1 VKQAA
6 QLCAL
11 ALVLGLLGLLGWKVL
26 RDEEPAAKVGEPA
39 PQVELPSLDA
49 SDDVVAVEF
58 GGGTVHVVNF
68 WASWC
73 GPCRDEAPLLQD
85 AHEKY
90 RQRGV
95 VVLGIDARDFVSDAR
110 EFVREHGITYD
121 NLYDGPGKLVEPWG
135 VSGWPETFVV
145 DGRGVIVE
153 HIVGPIEDA
162 EQLDEAIREALA

>member
-1 VKQAA
+1 MKQAA

-26 RDEEPAAKVGEPA
+26 ADEEPAAKVGEPA
-39 PQVELPSLDA
+39 PQVELPSLEEGK
-49 SDDVVAVEF
+49 DVVAVEF
-58 GGGTVHVVNF
+58 GGGAVHVVNF

-73 GPCRDEAPLLQD
+73 GPCRDEAPLLQA

-90 RQRGV
+90 RDNDV
-95 VVLGIDARDFVSDAR
+95 FVLGIDARDFVSDAR
-110 EFVREHGITYD
+110 AFVREHGITYD

-145 DGRGVIVE
+145 DRRGVIVE

-162 EQLDEAIREALA
+162 EQLDEAIRKALA

>member
-1 VKQAA
+1 MKQAA
-6 QLCAL
+6 QLGAL
-11 ALVLGLLGLLGWKVL
+11 ALVLGLFGLLAWKVVG
-26 RDEEPAAKVGEPA
+26 DEEPAAKVGEPA
-39 PQVELPSLDA
+39 PRITLPLLDE
-49 SDDVVAVEF
+49 SERLVAYEF
-58 GGGTVHVVNF
+58 GRRVYVVNF

-73 GPCRDEAPLLQD
+73 GPCRDEAPLLQA

-90 RQRGV
+90 RDQDV

-110 EFVREHGITYD
+110 AFVRKYGITYT

-145 DGRGVIVE
+145 DRRGVIVE

-162 EQLDEAIREALA
+162 EQLEDAIERALA